1 MKENSQRFVA
11 SSSKE
16 PDLEN
21 LLSLE
26 LARGEGKT
34 QKKLGDFIC
43 IRQKNL
49 EKQRVLHKK
58 IRVLERKSS

>member
-49 EKQRVLHKK
+49 EK
-58 IRVLERKSS
+58 